1 MIDAMPCRPVTPGYV
16 TMYVKTAVAPDIHT
30 ARGSKEAH
38 ATSDGAG
45 HADTNAL
52 GGARK
57 RRHAYLG
64 DGLELCE
71 LKQ

>member
-1 MIDAMPCRPVTPGYV
+1 MLHQTEPVMQTP
-16 TMYVKTAVAPDIHT
+16 THW
-30 ARGSKEAH
+30 
-38 ATSDGAG
+38 
-45 HADTNAL
+45 

-71 LKQ
+71 LNSAAHSSYFAPPLGVT